1 MPLCVVQAQALEAE
15 GELKV
20 PAKSELRGVTRD
32 EAVRL
37 RLDRLKQPVLALGA
51 PETAGADGVQAKS
64 KEQEEEDREEAER
77 IEQEFAETLND
88 DGTCMHVFCT
98 RACKPFYLV
107 MQVRPSFV

>member
-51 PETAGADGVQAKS
+51 PETAGADGAQAKS

-88 DGTCMHVFCT
+88 DGTCMHVFGT

-107 MQVRPSFV
+107 MYA